1 MKKQTA
7 GILIVLTSLVTV
19 GVTFLQPSVI
29 HQLAVWVSG
38 CFGVLV
44 ILALFVVRNW
54 PDAVEISAEE
64 HIGTD
69 AAIIRMVRHYRTLGY
84 SDHHIAI
91 AMKTDIAVVEAIP
104 Q

>member
-7 GILIVLTSLVTV
+7 GILIALTSLVTV

-54 PDAVEISAEE
+54 PAMEQPQDTMV
-64 HIGTD
+64 TD
-69 AAIIRMVRHYRTLGY
+69 AAIIRMVRHYRALGY
-84 SDHHIAI
+84 SDLHIAA

-104 Q
+104 R

>member
-7 GILIVLTSLVTV
+7 GILIALTSLVTV
-19 GVTFLQPSVI
+19 AVTFIQPSVI

-38 CFGVLV
+38 SFGVLV

-54 PDAVEISAEE
+54 PAPAAPEE
-64 HIGTD
+64 HLSTD
-69 AAIIRMVRHYRTLGY
+69 AAIIRMVRHYRALGY